1 MKILKAFFFFTS
13 VFLSLMF
20 LSFFLLLLLTKE
32 KTKSLISPVI
42 QTSNPTVEVLSIQN
56 RKLEKG
62 IEDALIG
69 TKGTYSVVV
78 KNMKTN
84 ETFSQNPERKYI
96 SASLYKLWLLAVVY
110 DQLES
115 KTLKKE
121 TILSADISALNEK
134 YDIASESA
142 EQTEGRIELSV
153 EDAAEKMITI
163 SDNYSALLL
172 SSKIGVSKMAQF
184 LKEYGLTQSSIGTS
198 TTLPQTT
205 AKDIALYFEL
215 LYSNKLISE
224 NASKEMKE
232 LLKKQRLNDRIPKY
246 LPNSLQVAHKTGE
259 LNGVKHDA
267 GIVFT
272 KKGDYLLIV
281 LSESNDPNA
290 AAERIAILSQKV
302 YEAFN

>member
-1 MKILKAFFFFTS
+1 M
-13 VFLSLMF
+13 
-20 LSFFLLLLLTKE
+20 
-32 KTKSLISPVI
+32 
-42 QTSNPTVEVLSIQN
+42 LSIQN
-56 RKLEKG
+56 KKLEDN
-62 IEDALIG
+62 IEDALSG
-69 TKGTYSVVV
+69 TKGTYSVVI

-84 ETFSQNPERKYI
+84 DTFSQNPERKYL

-115 KTLKKE
+115 GTLKKD
-121 TILSADISALNEK
+121 TVLSADIASLNEK
-134 YDIASESA
+134 FDIASESA
-142 EQTEGRIELSV
+142 EQTEGKIELSV
-153 EDAAEKMITI
+153 EEATEKMITI

-184 LKEYGLTQSSIGTS
+184 LKNHGLSQSSVGTS
-198 TTLPQTT
+198 STLPQTT
-205 AKDIALYFEL
+205 AKDIALFFEL
-215 LYSNKLISE
+215 LYSNKLVSV
-224 NASKEMKE
+224 NASEEMKG

-246 LPNSLQVAHKTGE
+246 LPKSVQVAHKTGE

-272 KKGDYLLIV
+272 EKGNYLLIV

-290 AAERIAILSQKV
+290 AAERIAVLSQKV